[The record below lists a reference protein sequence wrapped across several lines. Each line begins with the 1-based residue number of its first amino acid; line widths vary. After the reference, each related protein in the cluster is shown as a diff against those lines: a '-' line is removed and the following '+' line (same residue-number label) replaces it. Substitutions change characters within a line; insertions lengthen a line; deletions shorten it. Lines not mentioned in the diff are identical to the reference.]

1 MQTLKLSLRNTTD
14 YGKFLRI
21 KKAQALVWMIVDQRQ
36 QPHFWRPEW
45 IEAAGSLEMMY
56 RAHIRL
62 TISLQDD
69 EGKSTR
75 VPFVAAV
82 MQKGSGFK
90 YHVKAPHEMYLI
102 GMDGRNDFS
111 EASFMIWGNRSAIS
125 RFVSIFIVL
134 IMWILSIII
143 FTQTLYI
150 VWYRKLDKVI
160 EMASFT
166 ATVLFALPQLRST
179 QPGIPTEANLVIDMT
194 GFIWN
199 MAMVSIACI
208 IYLYIFYSTL
218 VEENGNDKKPT
229 ELPQME
235 EQPPREQ
242 TPQMEEQLQIEPTQ
256 QFEEEPQTAG
266 QKLQTEEQPQMGHQ

>member
-1 MQTLKLSLRNTTD
+1 MATTLS
-14 YGKFLRI
+14 
-21 KKAQALVWMIVDQRQ
+21 Q
-36 QPHFWRPEW
+36 
-45 IEAAGSLEMMY
+45 Y

-69 EGKSTR
+69 QGGSTR

-102 GMDGRNDFS
+102 GLDGRNDFS
-111 EASFMIWGNRSAIS
+111 EASFIIWGNRSAIS

-143 FTQTLYI
+143 FTQALYI

-166 ATVLFALPQLRST
+166 VTVLFALPQLRST

-199 MAMVSIACI
+199 MALVSIASI
-208 IYLYIFYSTL
+208 IYLYMFYSTL

-229 ELPQME
+229 KSPQME
-235 EQPPREQ
+235 EQP
-242 TPQMEEQLQIEPTQ
+242 QIELTQ

-266 QKLQTEEQPQMGHQ
+266 QKLQMEEQPQMGHQ